1 MTSYIIR
8 RVLRALVSLV
18 LFQAILFV
26 LIKAIPQDFFTLEFG
41 GGEFG
46 EIMQDVRGVE
56 QGPIWKEFLG
66 WLGGFFQGD
75 LGKSYANPG
84 ETVMAMVLR
93 LLPRTLLLLLPGT
106 LAGFFLGLW
115 LGKLIAWKRGGWLEL
130 GATLGGVAFYASFVP
145 FLAFVMINVFALS
158 LGWLPPEKMI
168 DLNKWLEAEATV
180 DAVVIR
186 MLQTVVVG
194 ILLYLLFARLSRRL
208 PEPRSLFR
216 AIAGLVLAGLAVG
229 GWMASGWAPLALDIL
244 EHMTLPLVTLILL
257 SFGETMLAMK
267 TTMLEVLGE
276 DHVPAAHSRG
286 LPDAWVRDRHVA
298 RLAVL
303 PVLTRFV
310 VYLPFVLIGS
320 FVLERMFAWEGIGMA
335 LVEAADAY
343 DLPVLLGTLSI
354 AGVGILFAHL
364 GVDLL
369 NAWLD
374 PRQRRSRAA
383 EAY

>member
-1 MTSYIIR
+1 LTSFILR
-8 RVLRALVSLV
+8 RTLRALVSLV
-18 LFQAILFV
+18 LFQAILFAM
-26 LIKAIPQDFFTLEFG
+26 IKAIPQDFFTLEFG
-41 GGEFG
+41 AGEFG
-46 EIMQDVRGVE
+46 EIMQEVRGVE
-56 QGPIWKEFLG
+56 EGPIWKQFAG

-75 LGKSYANPG
+75 LGESYANPG
-84 ETVMAMVLR
+84 ETVGAMMMR

-106 LAGFFLGLW
+106 LIGFLLGLW

-130 GATLGGVAFYASFVP
+130 GTTLGGTALYASFAP

-168 DLNKWLEAEATV
+168 DLNKWLEATVTV
-180 DAVVIR
+180 DQVVTR
-186 MLQTVVVG
+186 LLQTAGAG
-194 ILLYLLFARLSRRL
+194 ILLYLIFARLSRYL
-208 PEPRSLFR
+208 PEPRALFRSLF
-216 AIAGLVLAGLAVG
+216 ALLLLAVAVG
-229 GWMASGWAPLALDIL
+229 AWLASGWGPLALDL
-244 EHMTLPLVTLILL
+244 LQHLALPLATLVLL

-286 LPDAWVRDRHVA
+286 LPDEVVRDRHVA
-298 RLAVL
+298 RLALL

-320 FVLERMFAWEGIGMA
+320 FVLERMFSWEGIGMA

-343 DLPVLLGTLSI
+343 DLPVLMGTLSI
-354 AGVGILFAHL
+354 AGVGILIAHL

-374 PRQRRSRAA
+374 PRQRQARSA
-383 EAY
+383 EAV

>member
-1 MTSYIIR
+1 LTGFAVR
-8 RVLRALVSLV
+8 RLLRALVSLV

-26 LIKAIPQDFFTLEFG
+26 LIKSIPQDFFTLEFG
-41 GGEFG
+41 SGEFG

-56 QGPIWKEFLG
+56 PGPVWQEFLG

-75 LGKSYANPG
+75 LGASYANPS
-84 ETVMAMVLR
+84 ETVADMLLR

-106 LAGFFLGLW
+106 LIGFFLGMW

-130 GATLGGVAFYASFVP
+130 GATLGGTAFYTSFAP
-145 FLAFVMINVFALS
+145 FLAFVLINVFALS

-168 DLNKWLEAEATV
+168 DLNKWLEAPATV
-180 DAVVIR
+180 DQVVIR
-186 MLQTVVVG
+186 LLQTALVG

-208 PEPRSLFR
+208 PEPRALFR
-216 AIAGLVLAGLAVG
+216 ALFGVGLLVAAVV
-229 GWMASGWAPLALDIL
+229 GWLASGWAPLALDIL
-244 EHMTLPLVTLILL
+244 QHLALPLVTLILL

-286 LPDAWVRDRHVA
+286 LPDAVVRDRYVA
-298 RLAVL
+298 RLALL

-320 FVLERMFAWEGIGMA
+320 FVLERIFAWEGIGVA

-343 DLPVLLGTLSI
+343 DLPVLMGTLSI
-354 AGVGILFAHL
+354 AGVGILIAHL

-374 PRQRRSRAA
+374 PRLRAPRPA
-383 EAY
+383 EAA